1 MQLDLTHFMS
11 ILELTSGA
19 KHATHRA
26 YVDAYIKA
34 YYMPTDVLATWCRDQ
49 QTGGVYSTKQLTTL
63 VQAVCANDKKT
74 RQRLLQALDQQDL
87 LNTSVRS
94 DT

>member
-1 MQLDLTHFMS
+1 MQLDFTHFMS
-11 ILELTSGA
+11 ILELTSDA
-19 KHATHRA
+19 KHTTHRA

-34 YYMPTDVLATWCRDQ
+34 YYMPTDTLATWCQNQ
-49 QTGGVYSTKQLTTL
+49 QSNGVYSTKQLTTL

-87 LNTSVRS
+87 LNSSVRS